1 VRQRSASDCFSGN
14 PTARA
19 RLHRV
24 PFTNFIEQK
33 AFKKLKTFHYIYF
46 IKPHD
51 AIVRQRREQQ
61 Q

>member
-1 VRQRSASDCFSGN
+1 
-14 PTARA
+14 
-19 RLHRV
+19 LYRV

-51 AIVRQRREQQ
+51 TTDRRELSEANRAAAKRK
-61 Q
+61 